1 MHQFQEPLAC
11 GSVTKTEN
19 EDKDE
24 DIREVPRRAE
34 VCSDIDRQNSC
45 KISLLKS
52 FSFRNICA
60 QTLERENIIIIKL
73 ISISGLKA
81 RICDLF
87 ILHLG
92 NL

>member
-24 DIREVPRRAE
+24 DIREIPHRVE
-34 VCSDIDRQNSC
+34 VYSDIERQNGC

-52 FSFRNICA
+52 FSFINICA
-60 QTLERENIIIIKL
+60 QRP
-73 ISISGLKA
+73 
-81 RICDLF
+81 
-87 ILHLG
+87 
-92 NL
+92 